1 MDESLRA
8 ELEAIYLGA
17 TNLNYEAA
25 HRDFDATLFELAAL
39 CKYFTKDDGIRSLK
53 TDCDAITREFQL
65 SVKEKSN
72 LVREIA
78 NIQ

>member
-39 CKYFTKDDGIRSLK
+39 CKYFIREDEEL
-53 TDCDAITREFQL
+53 E
-65 SVKEKSN
+65 V
-72 LVREIA
+72 
-78 NIQ
+78 